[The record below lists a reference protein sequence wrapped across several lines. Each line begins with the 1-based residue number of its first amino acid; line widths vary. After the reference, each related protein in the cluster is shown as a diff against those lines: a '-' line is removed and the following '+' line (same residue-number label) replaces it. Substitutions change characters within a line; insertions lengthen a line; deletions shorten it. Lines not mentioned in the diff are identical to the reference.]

1 MVREVG
7 ENSLFIHIPKTA
19 GKSVTKSLGLEH
31 QSSDHSVKNLPED
44 WESRF
49 RFCFVRDPV
58 DRLLSALNYHLRL
71 GLMMVKRQD
80 QEQEQILPRNQR
92 NEWVEQFRL
101 FLSREEPS
109 LDEVIKY
116 LVDTGGFKR
125 SVHLRQQ
132 MFWIRKCKPQFI
144 GRVETITQDWAYLT
158 SLLSQDQEVN
168 LFSNLMHVNI
178 SEKIYDR
185 TAFSEC
191 SAVAIKAF
199 KAQYKDDLV
208 FIGSSFKQL

>member
-31 QSSDHSVKNLPED
+31 RSSDHSVTNLPED

-58 DRLLSALNYHLRL
+58 DRLLSALNYHLRI
-71 GLMMVKRQD
+71 GSLMNTREN
-80 QEQEQILPRNQR
+80 QELTPPRNQR

-101 FLSREEPS
+101 YLSREEPS
-109 LDEVIKY
+109 LDDVINY
-116 LVDTGGFKR
+116 LVDTGGFKK
-125 SVHLRQQ
+125 SIHLRQQ
-132 MFWIRKCKPQFI
+132 MFWIRNCKPQFI
-144 GRVETITQDWAYLT
+144 GRVETMTQDWAYLT
-158 SLLSQDQEVN
+158 SILSQDEEVN
-168 LFSNLMHVNI
+168 VLSNLMHVNT
-178 SEKIYDR
+178 SEKVYDR

-191 SAVAIKAF
+191 SAVAIKTF
-199 KAQYKDDLV
+199 KAQYKHDIAC
-208 FIGSSFKQL
+208 IGTSFKLS